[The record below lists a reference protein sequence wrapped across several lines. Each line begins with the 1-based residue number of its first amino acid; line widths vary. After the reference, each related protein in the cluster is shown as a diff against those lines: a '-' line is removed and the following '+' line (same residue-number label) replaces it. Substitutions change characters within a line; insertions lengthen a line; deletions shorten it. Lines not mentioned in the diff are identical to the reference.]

1 MSAVGWPPWLADV
14 SIKPRPR
21 RSAVSAGGRVLPSRQ
36 VAERRPMPQR
46 STMRIAPALL
56 LSLVCA
62 TLTACQSTAPQEDR
76 PSAGGEPTQ
85 AAPPDLGEDRRQ
97 AADWVEAEQFAAAG
111 QWRSAVAAL
120 ARAWRD
126 AADRQ
131 ALNDR
136 LWRLTAA
143 APANQAAALAQ
154 REVGELAAVWS
165 LRTAMNAAFSTSE
178 KANRLDAW
186 LGRQPRHPLAAP
198 LPRSLALLRRRPP
211 PSTRVGLFAPLS
223 GPLAAAGEA
232 LRDGFF
238 SAYLQDSASAKPE
251 VRLYDTAAEDIQEL
265 YQRSRNDDVTFIVGP
280 LDRSTL
286 QGLIDLAPETPVLG
300 LNYLSDPSQQGFGPA
315 AGGGTNPPEAA
326 MRPNPGI
333 DTDSAEASQ
342 QQGQSNERQGVAEG
356 ATLPQRPFRT
366 LGLAIEDEAATIGR
380 RLLTDGLERVLV
392 VRNSE
397 EWALR
402 GADALAESWPHH
414 LEQQGFATIGA
425 ITDALGEALQ
435 VTASE
440 ARHEA
445 LEELL
450 GDELQ
455 FLPRARADIDG
466 VVAFVNHLQALA
478 LAAAVKFHF
487 TEELPIYASS
497 QSVRNA
503 STFAELEGFNVAE
516 MPFRLSSGP
525 LNEALAKGFRLDSGN
540 LVSLFALGID
550 AYRLFDHWPLLAAT
564 QALRGA
570 TGILTPGEDGRI
582 GRCLAW
588 ATVADG
594 RLRTLPESAECHA
607 QPEAAM
613 AAPGGLQ
620 NAIVEARGPLS
631 GGPATPG
638 GLAP

>member
-1 MSAVGWPPWLADV
+1 M
-14 SIKPRPR
+14 
-21 RSAVSAGGRVLPSRQ
+21 
-36 VAERRPMPQR
+36 
-46 STMRIAPALL
+46 
-56 LSLVCA
+56 
-62 TLTACQSTAPQEDR
+62 
-76 PSAGGEPTQ
+76 
-85 AAPPDLGEDRRQ
+85 
-97 AADWVEAEQFAAAG
+97 
-111 QWRSAVAAL
+111 
-120 ARAWRD
+120 
-126 AADRQ
+126 
-131 ALNDR
+131 
-136 LWRLTAA
+136 
-143 APANQAAALAQ
+143 
-154 REVGELAAVWS
+154 
-165 LRTAMNAAFSTSE
+165 
-178 KANRLDAW
+178 
-186 LGRQPRHPLAAP
+186 
-198 LPRSLALLRRRPP
+198 
-211 PSTRVGLFAPLS
+211 
-223 GPLAAAGEA
+223 
-232 LRDGFF
+232 
-238 SAYLQDSASAKPE
+238 
-251 VRLYDTAAEDIQEL
+251 
-265 YQRSRNDDVTFIVGP
+265 TFIVGP

-315 AGGGTNPPEAA
+315 TSGGTNPPEAA

-440 ARHEA
+440 ARHERLRSCWA
-445 LEELL
+445 TNCNSCLER
-450 GDELQ
+450 GRTSMAWW
-455 FLPRARADIDG
+455 PSSI
-466 VVAFVNHLQALA
+466 NLQALA

-550 AYRLFDHWPLLAAT
+550 AYRLFDHCRCWPP
-564 QALRGA
+564 RK
-570 TGILTPGEDGRI
+570 P
-582 GRCLAW
+582 C
-588 ATVADG
+588 
-594 RLRTLPESAECHA
+594 
-607 QPEAAM
+607 
-613 AAPGGLQ
+613 AAP
-620 NAIVEARGPLS
+620 
-631 GGPATPG
+631 PAS
-638 GLAP
+638 